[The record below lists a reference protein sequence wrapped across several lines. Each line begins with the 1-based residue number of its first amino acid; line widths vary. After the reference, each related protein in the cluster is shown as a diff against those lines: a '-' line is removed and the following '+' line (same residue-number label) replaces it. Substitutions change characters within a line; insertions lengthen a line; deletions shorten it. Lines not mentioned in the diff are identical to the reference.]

1 MKRRRSKR
9 KFSQTKLDE
18 TTEYSSFKRVSGFFF
33 VFFVFL
39 RAFSAVN
46 LSISVQK

>member
-1 MKRRRSKR
+1 MKRSKR
-9 KFSQTKLDE
+9 KFLQTKLDE